1 MLSGFQKKHLQ
12 MCINEGIKTTK
23 ELVELTKYNR
33 CDIQDYLEDKAIIKK
48 ESNKEVRQI
57 NS

>member
-23 ELVELTKYNR
+23 ELVELTRYNGA
-33 CDIQDYLEDKAIIKK
+33 DIKDFLEEKSIIKNDSKK
-48 ESNKEVRQI
+48 EIRQI